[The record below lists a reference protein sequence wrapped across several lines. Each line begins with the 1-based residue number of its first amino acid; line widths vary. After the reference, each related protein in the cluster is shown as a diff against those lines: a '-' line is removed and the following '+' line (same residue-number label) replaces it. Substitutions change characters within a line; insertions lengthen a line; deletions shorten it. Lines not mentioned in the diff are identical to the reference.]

1 MHRPN
6 LLAASLL
13 LLVSSTAACTDFV
26 LDGPSTRTAPPPPT
40 QTDGRVIV
48 LVDGGA
54 APPPPGQDAGVP
66 KPDAYVPP
74 PTPDSGVPKPDTMQP
89 DTTPPPPTGAC
100 GNDYESEVFALV
112 NQERAKVGKA
122 PFQCDLKAGLVARNY
137 SKYMCEARF
146 FSHTGLDGSSPWSR
160 LQDGGVQFRSAG
172 ENIAAG
178 QQTPASVMNSWMN
191 SSGHRANILGSYSHI
206 GIGYHPCPGGK
217 FSAYWTQS
225 FVTP

>member
-1 MHRPN
+1 MHRFLP
-6 LLAASLL
+6 LAVSLL
-13 LLVSSTAACTDFV
+13 MVLATGACTDFV

-54 APPPPGQDAGVP
+54 PPAPGQDAGVP
-66 KPDAYVPP
+66 KPDAFVPA
-74 PTPDSGVPKPDTMQP
+74 PTPDSGVPKPDTTPPKP

-100 GNDYESEVFALV
+100 GNDYESQVFDLV
-112 NQERAKVGKA
+112 NQERAKVGKP
-122 PFQCDLKAGLVARNY
+122 PFECHLKAGLVARNY
-137 SKYMCEARF
+137 SQYMCDARF

-160 LQDGGVQFRSAG
+160 LKDGGVQFRSAG

-206 GIGYHPCPGGK
+206 GIGYYPCPGGK
-217 FSAYWTQS
+217 YPGYWTQA